1 MQLLTTTSPVCLE
14 GSTSVVTF
22 TDLAEVFAGADS
34 SWAQDDALPS
44 NRLDNSSFLM
54 HFSLLGSAVCSS
66 G

>member
-34 SWAQDDALPS
+34 S
-44 NRLDNSSFLM
+44 
-54 HFSLLGSAVCSS
+54 
-66 G
+66 